1 MVIAICSSIFYIC
14 WLVGLLLRRYD
25 ILMFFQQDLSTATPV
40 YWTCVAV
47 IGLYSVSSLFGVVG
61 SIAQNRKMIGI
72 FKFMYWVMAIVLL
85 CVSLA
90 AWILMLVK
98 RDSIVAGCNQY
109 LQDISTSHSPYYT
122 PVQLPNGAIFG
133 KDDCEGAMK
142 RVLIV
147 GGVLVFIGNFLQI
160 YFASAI
166 SAYADRLKRNNQ
178 HQKLRDL
185 DDYPESK
192 MAVY

>member
-1 MVIAICSSIFYIC
+1 MS
-14 WLVGLLLRRYD
+14 
-25 ILMFFQQDLSTATPV
+25 
-40 YWTCVAV
+40 
-47 IGLYSVSSLFGVVG
+47 
-61 SIAQNRKMIGI
+61 
-72 FKFMYWVMAIVLL
+72 
-85 CVSLA
+85 
-90 AWILMLVK
+90 AWIILLVK
-98 RDSIVAGCNQY
+98 RNSVVSECNQY

-122 PVQLPNGAIFG
+122 PVPLPNGAMFG
-133 KDDCEGAMK
+133 QDNCEAAVK
-142 RVLIV
+142 QVLIIY
-147 GGVLVFIGNFLQI
+147 GLLVFIGNFLQI